1 MTPCTRHQVSCQFL
15 PYYYPLSPPHLTQH
29 SFVIRNSQ
37 EKDILVGFIFYT
49 KLKDRGFFLWIPS
62 FFLFVGLKDQLYQGA
77 KVGTLGRQNERN
89 SSNVWLAYAFIIGLC
104 FMFGFLSVC
113 LMKSNC
119 FSLIYSSL
127 SYIEVWLSSRRLLS
141 WIPIQA
147 VFQNLRWF
155 KNKIVLLTAYFFTF
169 HLKFD
174 FIVFFNFSID
184 EKKCWTIWATGKTG
198 QFGM

>member
-127 SYIEVWLSSRRLLS
+127 SYYIEAGGASLFYLCRLQLS
-141 WIPIQA
+141 
-147 VFQNLRWF
+147 
-155 KNKIVLLTAYFFTF
+155 VLIKPNQTYKWRQRKQSA
-169 HLKFD
+169 
-174 FIVFFNFSID
+174 
-184 EKKCWTIWATGKTG
+184 
-198 QFGM
+198 